1 MPLQT
6 DLDKVYMYTARL
18 HSTLS
23 KAERKK
29 VGACIVT
36 STGIIIPGYNGTPQG
51 ADNACEHILKQPI
64 GRVELVTKQEVIHA
78 ELNCI
83 LKAAKEGV
91 SIQNSVLYVTL
102 SPCLP
107 CSSMIIQSGIKEVV
121 FSEDYRDISGVEYL
135 QRNGVQVRKL

>member
-6 DLDKVYMYTARL
+6 DLDKVYMYTACL

-36 STGIIIPGYNGTPQG
+36 STGIIIPGYNGTPYG
-51 ADNACEHILKQPI
+51 ADNACETYLKQF
-64 GRVELVTKQEVIHA
+64 GRVELATKQEVIHA

-91 SIQNSVLYVTL
+91 SIQNSILYVTL

-121 FSEDYRDISGVEYL
+121 FAEDYRDLSGVEYL
-135 QRNGVQVRKL
+135 QKNGVQVRKI